1 MFLTNVWQTTFA
13 QIDLKK
19 ATVTLS
25 DGAGTPNT
33 LVMTI
38 GEGNLTYT
46 ERRNIDYT
54 LDRGILDEVREGD
67 EVPVEVSMDATW
79 EFIDSDDSPEKFMKG
94 GIAGAV
100 SSDADTCRPFAIDI
114 LIVYTPDCGDSG
126 ITESISLL
134 DFRYEQIDH
143 DLRGGTF
150 SFSGRCNITMAT
162 ITGTYE

>member
-19 ATVTLS
+19 ATVKIKDRNGLNIT
-25 DGAGTPNT
+25 
-33 LVMTI
+33 VTI

-79 EFIDSDDSPEKFMKG
+79 EYIDTDESPEKAMKG
-94 GIAGAV
+94 GIASWI
-100 SSDADTCRPFAIDI
+100 SSDTDACRPFAVDI
-114 LIVYTPDCGDSG
+114 EVVYEPDCDSG
-126 ITESISLL
+126 SNETILL
-134 DFRYEQIDH
+134 EDFRYEQIDH

-150 SFSGRCNITMAT
+150 SFSGRRNVVSAT
-162 ITGTYE
+162 VS